1 MRHPVLFLFYLALL
15 SMLGFLATDMYLPA
29 FDAMKQDLAT
39 SAGTISASLSLF
51 LAGFACGQ
59 LFWGPLS
66 DRLGRKPVLLAGLGI
81 FTVACL
87 AVCLTA
93 SPLMLLI
100 WRFVQA
106 FGVCAAA
113 VSWQSLVMDHYPAH
127 RRQKI
132 FATVMPLVA
141 LSPALAPLL
150 GAWLLE
156 HYHWRSVFVVL
167 AAITLLLMAATLR
180 VPRPRQ
186 QDVSVTDRVAA
197 DTDVSFLQLL
207 KDKGYRGNVTLYAAC
222 SASFFAWLTGSP
234 FILTALGLSPADIG
248 LSYLPQTLT
257 FLAGGFGCRMLM
269 NRFSSR
275 QLLPWLLAM
284 YGVSIALIML
294 DALAGQPSLAGLL
307 IPFCG
312 LAMANGAIYPIVVSA
327 ALSRFP
333 GVSGKAAAL
342 QNTLQL
348 GLCFLFSLFVSS
360 QPQATLVTTVCA
372 MGVTV
377 MLALYGYCQ
386 QKDFSN
392 RT

>member
-39 SAGTISASLSLF
+39 SAGIISASLSLF

-59 LFWGPLS
+59 LLWGPLS
-66 DRLGRKPVLLAGLGI
+66 DRLGRKPVLLVGLGI
-81 FTVACL
+81 FSLACL
-87 AVCLTA
+87 ALCWTT

-106 FGVCAAA
+106 LGVCAAA

-167 AAITLLLMAATLR
+167 AAITLLLMAATLLL
-180 VPRPRQ
+180 PRASQ
-186 QDVSVTDRVAA
+186 QDAPIAELTE
-197 DTDVSFLQLL
+197 VSFLQLL
-207 KDKGYRGNVTLYAAC
+207 RDKGYRGNVTLYSAC

-257 FLAGGFGCRMLM
+257 FLAGGFGCRILM
-269 NRFSSR
+269 NRFSGR
-275 QLLPWLLAM
+275 QLLPWLLVL

-294 DALAGQPSLAGLL
+294 DALSGRPSLAGLL

-333 GVSGKAAAL
+333 AVSGKAAAL

-348 GLCFLFSLFVSS
+348 GLCFLFSLLVSS
-360 QPQATLVTTVCA
+360 QPQATLVTTVSA
-372 MGVTV
+372 MGITV
-377 MLALYGYCQ
+377 VLALFGYLQ
-386 QKDFSN
+386 QKN
-392 RT
+392 LTHRV